1 MFNKNL
7 KAFIGINKIKN
18 YRLEPIKNCW
28 LTSPNKKRKEVDKSN
43 QCGLQRLI
51 LSLPLLLMACGMP
64 TVKLPV
70 SSASSFKSIMVVA
83 IESPPLEVIPD
94 LLESRFPVYRHFYN
108 MDLPLYSEKKLYRYP
123 GGILI
128 SGQVVSDDSVE
139 LESLKNDP
147 NSLTFAEN
155 RPALFNQQY
164 KWMPT
169 FDLASAAVENLTQ
182 SKLYTTI
189 GKHYLP
195 LPVSTANLNHWHD
208 AIEQWYA
215 SNTTQ
220 TNYQQLSSHPVDAV
234 LEIGINQYRIFE
246 GQFSLQVLIKV
257 IDPNTGKVLAK
268 TRQADYSFEASA
280 QSLLQP
286 DGVAF
291 KALNRKMGTRLLN
304 EGFQDIGL
312 IPVIHEVNQLHNNS

>member
-7 KAFIGINKIKN
+7 KEFIGIYKIKN
-18 YRLEPIKNCW
+18 YLLALIKYRW
-28 LTSPNKKRKEVDKSN
+28 LISPKNRKVSSRFN
-43 QCGLQRLI
+43 QCDLQRLV

-64 TVKLPV
+64 TIRLPM

-83 IESPPLEVIPD
+83 IEPPPLEVIPD
-94 LLESRFPVYRHFYN
+94 LLESRFPVYSHFYN
-108 MDLPLYSEKKLYRYP
+108 MDLFPYSQKKLYRYP

-128 SGQVVSDDSVE
+128 SGQVVSDDIVE
-139 LESLKNDP
+139 SESFSAKHAKGSP
-147 NSLTFAEN
+147 I
-155 RPALFNQQY
+155 LFNQQD

-169 FDLASAAVENLTQ
+169 FDLASAAEENLTQ
-182 SKLYTTI
+182 SKFHTTI
-189 GKHYLP
+189 SKHYLP
-195 LPVSTANLNHWHD
+195 LSVSTANLNHWHD
-208 AIEQWYA
+208 AVEQWYE

-220 TNYQQLSSHPVDAV
+220 TDYQQLSSHPVDAV

-257 IDPNTGKVLAK
+257 IDPNSGKVLAK

-286 DGVAF
+286 DGSAF

-312 IPVIHEVNQLHNNS
+312 ISVIHEVNQLHNNS